1 MVGTIRT
8 TTLATT
14 LIMLV
19 AMAPVHATTQTI
31 TFSKTVSFD
40 NVTVSIS
47 ATLTIDTTAK
57 TLTGMITILVT
68 NSSTGQII
76 FSRTTPISVT
86 FPSSNQATFV
96 LGFLTMA
103 TSCFVNSSTGA
114 SNCIAS
120 KNPDLLFQG
129 KVNLLDVSAFGAA
142 WNSSPGTANWNPAAD
157 LNGDGKVDLLD
168 ASIIGAD
175 WQAPVF
181 Y

>member
-1 MVGTIRT
+1 MIGHIRT

-14 LIMLV
+14 LIMLA
-19 AMAPVHATTQTI
+19 AMAPAHATTQTI

-40 NVTVSIS
+40 SITASIS
-47 ATLTIDTTAK
+47 ATLTVDTTAK
-57 TLTGMITILVT
+57 TLTGMITLLVT
-68 NSSTGQII
+68 NSTTGKTL
-76 FSRTTPISVT
+76 FSLTIPISVT
-86 FPSSNQATFV
+86 FPSSNQATIV

-114 SNCIAS
+114 TNCIAS

-129 KVNLLDVSAFGAA
+129 KVNILDVSAFGAA
-142 WNSSPGTANWNPAAD
+142 WGSTPGAANWNPAAD

-175 WQAPVF
+175 WQAPIF